1 MGRRFGF
8 WVAFAPASEE
18 KKKKISS
25 NSNRVQKGES
35 FAGSAARTKKSSPRA
50 PNQRKSAT
58 SEIWASSHKNVQ
70 IRRRKKKSRAVASAP
85 RHQVS
90 KRNIS
95 VKLHCSFG
103 DPRASS
109 ATVNRTR
116 GDRAVRSRLSGIRRV
131 RPRSPRVREGLK
143 ANARGL
149 NLHVREAPAKKR
161 RRPAPNVGERSSR
174 GAKA

>member
-1 MGRRFGF
+1 MGGRFGCC
-8 WVAFAPASEE
+8 PRLPR
-18 KKKKISS
+18 KKRKKYPQIGCKRE
-25 NSNRVQKGES
+25 NLLRD
-35 FAGSAARTKKSSPRA
+35 P
-50 PNQRKSAT
+50 QREPKTVLLELQT
-58 SEIWASSHKNVQ
+58 SESPPHLRYGKAVIKMSKFGAA
-70 IRRRKKKSRAVASAP
+70 KKKSRAVASAP

-95 VKLHCSFG
+95 VKLLCSFG
-103 DPRASS
+103 DPGASS

>member
-1 MGRRFGF
+1 MGIDPGVRGKKEKKILKSGAKGRIFARRFF
-8 WVAFAPASEE
+8 FCEDPQREPKKVLLELQTSESPPYLRYGQAAI
-18 KKKKISS
+18 KISKFGAAKKIS
-25 NSNRVQKGES
+25 
-35 FAGSAARTKKSSPRA
+35 
-50 PNQRKSAT
+50 
-58 SEIWASSHKNVQ
+58 
-70 IRRRKKKSRAVASAP
+70 RRRVSTSSS
-85 RHQVS
+85 VS

-95 VKLHCSFG
+95 VKLLCSFG

-131 RPRSPRVREGLK
+131 RPRSLRVREGLK